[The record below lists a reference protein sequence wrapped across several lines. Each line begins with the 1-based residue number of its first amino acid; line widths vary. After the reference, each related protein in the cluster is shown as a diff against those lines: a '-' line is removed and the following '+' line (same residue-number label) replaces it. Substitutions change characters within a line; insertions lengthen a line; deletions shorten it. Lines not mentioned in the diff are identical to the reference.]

1 MPLCQPKSVA
11 NNKGDLLMPKAVLK
25 NGIIYP
31 LEPLPPE
38 WPEGQQLRVEASFDE
53 EDEDLDTWYRELQA
67 LVAQNDP
74 NDWASVEQAIKTAN
88 EQAKA
93 LVRKQMGLP

>member
-1 MPLCQPKSVA
+1 
-11 NNKGDLLMPKAVLK
+11 MPKAVLK
-25 NGIIYP
+25 NGMIYP

-38 WPEGQQLRVEASFDE
+38 WTEGQELRVEAVADD
-53 EDEDLDTWYRELQA
+53 DEDQDIDAWYQELQT

-74 NDWASVEQAIKTAN
+74 NDWACVEQAIKAAD

>member
-1 MPLCQPKSVA
+1 MPR
-11 NNKGDLLMPKAVLK
+11 AVLK
-25 NGIIYP
+25 NGVICP

-38 WPEGQQLRVEASFDE
+38 WDDGRELRIESVAEEG
-53 EDEDLDTWYRELQA
+53 EDQDIDAWYRELEA

-74 NDWASVEQAIKTAN
+74 NDCARVEQNIRIAD

>member
-1 MPLCQPKSVA
+1 MA
-11 NNKGDLLMPKAVLK
+11 KAVLK
-25 NGIIYP
+25 NGVICP

-38 WPEGQQLRVEASFDE
+38 WAEGQQLRVESAVEE
-53 EDEDLDTWYRELQA
+53 EDDGQDLDAWYQELEA

-74 NDWASVEQAIKTAN
+74 EDFARVDQALRVAD

>member
-1 MPLCQPKSVA
+1 V
-11 NNKGDLLMPKAVLK
+11 PKAVLK
-25 NGIIYP
+25 NGMICP

-38 WPEGQQLRVEASFDE
+38 WEDGRELRVESADDDE
-53 EDEDLDTWYRELQA
+53 EDHDIDIWYRELQS

-74 NDWASVEQAIKTAN
+74 ADCARVEQAIRTAD

>member
-1 MPLCQPKSVA
+1 
-11 NNKGDLLMPKAVLK
+11 MPKAVLK
-25 NGIIYP
+25 DGVICP

-38 WPEGQQLRVEASFDE
+38 WADGRELRVESAVDD
-53 EDEDLDTWYRELQA
+53 DEDRDLDDWYKELNL

-74 NDWASVEQAIKTAN
+74 SDCARMERAIQLAD